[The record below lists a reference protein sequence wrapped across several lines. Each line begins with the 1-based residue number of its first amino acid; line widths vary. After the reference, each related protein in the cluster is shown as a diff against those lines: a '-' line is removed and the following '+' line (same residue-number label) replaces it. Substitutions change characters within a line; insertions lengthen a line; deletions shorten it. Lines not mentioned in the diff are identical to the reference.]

1 LHDAHGRA
9 DAATLRVR
17 GDERFQDCLGVVAMA
32 AVLIAKIVMAVAAA
46 MIGVIVTVVLI
57 AVIMAL
63 VAGCR
68 HRVSCIDIASQQ

>member
-1 LHDAHGRA
+1 
-9 DAATLRVR
+9 
-17 GDERFQDCLGVVAMA
+17 
-32 AVLIAKIVMAVAAA
+32 MAVAAA

>member
-9 DAATLRVR
+9 DAAARRLH

-32 AVLIAKIVMAVAAA
+32 AVLIVMAVMVVTVA
-46 MIGVIVTVVLI
+46 MIVLI

-68 HRVSCIDIASQQ
+68 HRVSCIGIASQQ